1 LICRAY
7 AALATFLVVISLRW
21 RNQRTIH
28 YGGGGGG
35 GGGGGSSSSVIISFL
50 RAQFWKHFPLL
61 RDEAI
66 FAQEIVNVH
75 FRSKI
80 QVGLPRLAADHTSVF
95 FKSFQLDA
103 ITVVT

>member
-21 RNQRTIH
+21 RQKRTIH

-50 RAQFWKHFPLL
+50 HAQFWKHFPLL

-95 FKSFQLDA
+95 FKSFQLYA